1 MSIFDWFRKK
11 KTPNHV
17 LDDTDRELS
26 LTTRRQA
33 AQLKQARAQL
43 ELERLKMEH
52 ELEMT
57 RMQEELDELRGDD
70 NDDDDD
76 DAGDSSDALL
86 ATILAKIMFGQQQQ
100 PVQVNA
106 SLPAKRAYSNE
117 EINLLL
123 EKIPKGA
130 RKQVASMTDE
140 ELVNYSHKFAADAD
154 DGSIMRAIN
163 IIRSWQ

>member
-11 KTPNHV
+11 KEPNHD
-17 LDDTDRELS
+17 LNDNDRELS

-52 ELEMT
+52 ELEME
-57 RMQEELDELRGDD
+57 RMQAELDDLRGDD
-70 NDDDDD
+70 EDDDDN
-76 DAGDSSDALL
+76 DAGDNSDALL
-86 ATILAKIMFGQQQQ
+86 AGILAKIMFGQQQT

-106 SLPAKRAYSNE
+106 NLPAKRAYSNE

-123 EKIPKGA
+123 EKIPKGL
-130 RKQVASMTDE
+130 RKQIAGMSDAQ
-140 ELVNYSHKFAADAD
+140 LIDYSAKFASDAD
-154 DGSIMRAIN
+154 DGSVMRAIN
-163 IIRSWQ
+163 IIRTWQ